1 MTDRFRPASGGR
13 KKSLWQKI
21 VDISLTDVTVLV
33 KGIDEDTIENL
44 ERVLLEADFGIDATV
59 ELVDEM
65 ERAARRGSVKTE
77 RDLRELL
84 GNSIRTMLAPAETSA
99 DAARSA
105 TNAAPA
111 AGATSAAGATG
122 AAGAAGAAATGIAA
136 PRVTLLVGVNG
147 TGKTTTAA
155 RLARRALDSGDK
167 VLLAACDTFR
177 SGAQEQLKLWAD
189 RLGTDFVGGRPK
201 ADPAAVAFD
210 AAEAAVS
217 RRVDRLIVDT
227 AGRLQT
233 QQGLMEELRKIDRV
247 LGRVINGAPHERLLV
262 VDATSGQNVV
272 NQAKVFGEALDLD
285 GLVLSKFDSSG
296 RGGAAVAV
304 ARAFDLPVRYLGMG
318 EGEGDLEPFDAD
330 RYVEK
335 LLESE

>member
-1 MTDRFRPASGGR
+1 MTDRFRPASDGR

-105 TNAAPA
+105 TNAAPW
-111 AGATSAAGATG
+111 
-122 AAGAAGAAATGIAA
+122 
-136 PRVTLLVGVNG
+136 VTLLVGVNG